1 MKNPVRHADEGFT
14 YASPCVHISASG
26 RPARNSSQWKVE
38 CFSREVGEIPREL
51 AGEVWWSSPR
61 RSSPPPRSAAAAL
74 AALGLIDCG
83 AMHPKLTLH
92 NNQRCVAEIEA
103 FKKCHEAGYWARLLG
118 ECNAQKRDLD
128 LCLRAQKKVK
138 RGAQLVQAREDRER
152 FHKVCEEIDR
162 SERSRRAD
170 ED

>member
-1 MKNPVRHADEGFT
+1 
-14 YASPCVHISASG
+14 
-26 RPARNSSQWKVE
+26 
-38 CFSREVGEIPREL
+38 
-51 AGEVWWSSPR
+51 
-61 RSSPPPRSAAAAL
+61 
-74 AALGLIDCG
+74 
-83 AMHPKLTLH
+83 MHPKLTLH

-103 FKKCHEAGYWARLLG
+103 FKKCHEAGYWAAAARRVQRL
-118 ECNAQKRDLD
+118 QKRDLD

>member
-1 MKNPVRHADEGFT
+1 
-14 YASPCVHISASG
+14 
-26 RPARNSSQWKVE
+26 
-38 CFSREVGEIPREL
+38 
-51 AGEVWWSSPR
+51 
-61 RSSPPPRSAAAAL
+61 
-74 AALGLIDCG
+74 
-83 AMHPKLTLH
+83 MHPKLTLH

-152 FHKVCEEIDR
+152 FHKVCAEIDR
-162 SERSRRAD
+162 RERSRRAD